1 MQDLRREK
9 DRVLALSSKLLARE
23 GLDGLTLEKVAET
36 AKVDRPTLSRLF
48 FSREEL
54 VFQLLQR
61 EVKLLIEEAQ
71 EGLAK
76 HSEVS
81 ALIRQLSADSVAF
94 AERRP
99 VLRALM
105 LGRFD
110 QRMPLWA
117 ERLSELRM
125 QCVALPELLLKTGVE
140 AGLLRADLPVE
151 AAARLLLDLHVM
163 DYANLSQNRQL
174 QARSQLRRTVALQL
188 VLRGL
193 RHPSRPADL
202 SLAQVMGLTGAQAP
216 MAPPPAPPPA
226 LDPVSQALVRARRE
240 GLAALKTLPR
250 PPEFDTQEA
259 YLLSL
264 ITRDVEAV
272 VAAVRAVQRPGDA
285 AMLML
290 KVMSERSYQA
300 VQEHGLVLTLINGE
314 AQESLPEHQ
323 EALVEMVQRMADTI
337 LPAVQAGVEQQL
349 FRSDLPLDMV
359 ARVLFELHMAGHLLH
374 KDQGPAMLLRA
385 TQRRF
390 AALELIFRGIL
401 APEKAP
407 VAS

>member
-9 DRVLALSSKLLARE
+9 DRVLALSSELLARE
-23 GLDGLTLEKVAET
+23 GLEGLTMEAVAEAT
-36 AKVDRPTLSRLF
+36 QVDRPSLSRLF

-61 EVKLLIEEAQ
+61 EVTLLNEEAQ
-71 EGLAK
+71 GGLAE
-76 HSEVS
+76 HTEVS
-81 ALIRQLSADSVAF
+81 ALVRQLSQDSVAF

-99 VLRALM
+99 LLRALM

-110 QRMPLWA
+110 QRMPSWA
-117 ERLSELRM
+117 DRLQELRM
-125 QCVALPELLLKTGVE
+125 QCVALPELLLRTGVD

-151 AAARLLLDLHVM
+151 VAAHLLLDLHVM
-163 DYANLSQNRQL
+163 DYANLGQNRQL
-174 QARSQLRRTVALQL
+174 QERSILRRKVALEL

-193 RHPSRPADL
+193 RHPSQPAEL
-202 SLAQVMGLTGAQAP
+202 SLAQVMGLTGAQVPLA
-216 MAPPPAPPPA
+216 APPVAPVP
-226 LDPVSQALVRARRE
+226 LDPVSQALARARRE
-240 GLAALKTLPR
+240 GLAALKTLPV
-250 PPEFDTQEA
+250 PPEFESREA

-264 ITRDVEAV
+264 IRRDVDEV
-272 VAAVRAVQRPGDA
+272 VAAVRAVQRPGER
-285 AMLML
+285 AMLMM

-300 VQEHGLVLTLINGE
+300 VQDHALVLTLINGD
-314 AQESLPEHQ
+314 AQESLRAHQ
-323 EALVEMVQRMADTI
+323 EELVALVQRMADTI

-349 FRSDLPLDMV
+349 FRSDLPGDMV

-374 KDQGPAMLLRA
+374 REAGPAMFLRA

-401 APEKAP
+401 A
-407 VAS
+407 